1 MVLGPEA
8 AANRN
13 VTSVT
18 LQHSY
23 LQLSRAWQGGQHVSQ
38 LDRSR
43 SFDCFRIAYLAPTNL
58 PDCRERAIPRS
69 LVFGEAEKAIFLL
82 HATVAMLLSSSVLL
96 LSFGPYLCFK
106 AHVPQTAV
114 HAAQCT
120 VHCIDCPSPLCC
132 PLARLHGT
140 ARSRSTL
147 LSRLTHAT
155 GVGAC
160 LAAKLLSHPPRL
172 YLSLPCPAKES
183 ANARMI

>member
-13 VTSVT
+13 VTSIT

-43 SFDCFRIAYLAPTNL
+43 SFDCFRITHLAPTNL

-96 LSFGPYLCFK
+96 LSFGPYLLFQGSC
-106 AHVPQTAV
+106 
-114 HAAQCT
+114 AANCSTCCT

-140 ARSRSTL
+140 ARNRSTL

-160 LAAKLLSHPPRL
+160 LAARLLSHPPRL